1 MSPSEL
7 EPVVVAWASRHQQK
21 RAGMS
26 PSAPPF
32 DTTVVLLSLGFFEV
46 NDAKHGD
53 FRVSLAE

>member
-1 MSPSEL
+1 MGFSTSAKASWNVAIWTRKPSNFTG
-7 EPVVVAWASRHQQK
+7 AR
-21 RAGMS
+21 
-26 PSAPPF
+26 PF